1 MTVATI
7 VASLLPIMWS
17 TRTGAEV
24 MKPLAT
30 PVIGGMVSSLIHIS
44 IVTPVI
50 FASLRER
57 ELNKQ
62 SEPAIR
68 VASDSGRR
76 KRRYRSGMLI
86 SNLKK
91 SPRSHCRFTGTR
103 SCGRLS
109 L

>member
-1 MTVATI
+1 
-7 VASLLPIMWS
+7 
-17 TRTGAEV
+17 

-30 PVIGGMVSSLIHIS
+30 PVIGMATSLILIL

-50 FASLRER
+50 FAWLRER

-62 SEPAIR
+62 SEPTIAVASHRI
-68 VASDSGRR
+68 ASDSGRR

-91 SPRSHCRFTGTR
+91 SPGSQCRFTPTR
-103 SCGRLS
+103 SCGSLS